1 MDFQQKASLRIEM
14 IRRLFYALS
23 EVTLYHICQVIS
35 MEIKKYLKTPQ
46 RKIAHYYNNPARIN
60 LKQSGFYSMIKEDI
74 IYRNRVVLWI

>member
-35 MEIKKYLKTPQ
+35 MGEGKEIEDAAEKKRTL
-46 RKIAHYYNNPARIN
+46 
-60 LKQSGFYSMIKEDI
+60 L
-74 IYRNRVVLWI
+74 